1 MCHVYPRGFGDD
13 SYPFSIQVFVCCH
26 SVICGCGFLFAHFR
40 KIVAWHQEEAT
51 EEVDAKNGDYRSAY
65 FSD

>member
-1 MCHVYPRGFGDD
+1 MKAILAQYELTYPYYRGSNSASGRLRTDL
-13 SYPFSIQVFVCCH
+13 Y
-26 SVICGCGFLFAHFR
+26 HFR

-51 EEVDAKNGDYRSAY
+51 KEVDAKNGDYRSAY

>member
-1 MCHVYPRGFGDD
+1 M
-13 SYPFSIQVFVCCH
+13 CCH